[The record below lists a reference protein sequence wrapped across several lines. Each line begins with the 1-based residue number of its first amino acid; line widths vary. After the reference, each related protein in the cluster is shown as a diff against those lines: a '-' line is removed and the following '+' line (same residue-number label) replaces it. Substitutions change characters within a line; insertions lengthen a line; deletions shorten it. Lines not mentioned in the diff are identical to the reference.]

1 MDPTG
6 AIQILSLLILLLLSG
21 YFSSAETA
29 YTAAN
34 ELGLKEEAENGK
46 KQAVIAL
53 KLLDNKSKLLSAIL
67 IFNNIVNL
75 SASALT
81 TTIAMKYL
89 GSAYIALATGILT
102 FILLIVG
109 EITPKTIA
117 TVKSETIALKYASV
131 LYLVVK
137 LLTPVI
143 FIVDKFSRAFLKLFN
158 VDPDA
163 AREAMTEYELRSIV
177 AASHEDGVIETEERQ
192 MIDNVVDFGDS
203 CAKDVMIPRVEMC
216 SVSIESTFN
225 ELKEVFFDKKYTRI
239 PVYQKNIN
247 NIIGI
252 LHVKKYDETPD
263 NIVGVLNMK
272 DLLFYQNYDGF
283 NIRSIMREPN
293 FTFEYKK
300 TSDLLMEMREN
311 TIPMIFVLDEYGA
324 TVGLVTLEDL
334 LEEIVGE
341 IRDEYDED
349 EDDLIKETGE
359 NEYLLDGTLKLDDI
373 NNALGTTLSS
383 EEYDSIGGLII
394 EKLDHIP
401 EVNESVELKEEHI
414 RLTVNQMDKTH
425 IESVIMQ
432 ILPYSSAEASESEEV
447 SSEAEPS

>member
-203 CAKDVMIPRVEMC
+203 CAKDVMIPRIEMC

-239 PVYQKNIN
+239 PV
-247 NIIGI
+247 
-252 LHVKKYDETPD
+252 YDETPD

-432 ILPYSSAEASESEEV
+432 ILPYSSAEVSESEEV